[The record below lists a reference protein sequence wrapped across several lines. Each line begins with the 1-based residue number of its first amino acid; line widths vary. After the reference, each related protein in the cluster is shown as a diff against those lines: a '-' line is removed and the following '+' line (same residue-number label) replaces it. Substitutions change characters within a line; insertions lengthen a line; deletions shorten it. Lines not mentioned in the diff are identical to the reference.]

1 MMIEA
6 PDKARFNAVWMA
18 LVGGFLFSFIW
29 DLADGPDDI
38 PPWYVGHEFVC
49 D

>member
-1 MMIEA
+1 MNRYWTVPVSFIT
-6 PDKARFNAVWMA
+6 
-18 LVGGFLFSFIW
+18 GFLFSVLW

-38 PPWYVGHEFVC
+38 PPWFDRGAWGYEPC